1 MTDLEFL
8 EARLISIE
16 NELRR
21 MKKNMR
27 DDFASAALT
36 GMCAHGWQPFDL
48 MTEKC
53 YQVADL
59 MIAERAK

>member
-1 MTDLEFL
+1 
-8 EARLISIE
+8 
-16 NELRR
+16 

-36 GMCAHGWQPFDL
+36 GMCAHGWQPLDL
-48 MTEKC
+48 MVEKC